1 MITFYTW
8 ATPNGRKISIALEE
22 MGLAYEVKAVNI
34 GKNEQFDPAFLK
46 VAPNNRIPAIV
57 DHDAE
62 GGPLSLFE
70 SGAILIYLAEKTGHF
85 LPKDIRSRA
94 KVLEWLM
101 WQMAGLGPMCGQNH
115 HFNIYAPE
123 KIPYAIDRYVKETN
137 RLYGVLDRQLAGNAY
152 LAGADYSIADMATYA
167 WTLNALTG
175 LAEQI
180 ADGLPP
186 IDNVRRWV
194 DQVGARPAVQR
205 GMLVP

>member
-34 GKNEQFDPAFLK
+34 GKNEQFYPAFLK

-70 SGAILIYLAEKTGHF
+70 SGAILIYLAEKTGRF
-85 LPKDIRSRA
+85 LPASGAGRYHT
-94 KVLEWLM
+94 LQWLM
-101 WQMAGLGPMCGQNH
+101 WQMGGVGPMFGQANH
-115 HFNIYAPE
+115 FIRYAPE
-123 KIPYAIDRYVKETN
+123 KVPYGINRYVKETQ
-137 RLYGVLDRQLAGNAY
+137 RLLGVMDRQLAGNAY

-175 LAEQI
+175 LADQI
-180 ADGLPP
+180 ADGLRP
-186 IDNVRRWV
+186 IDNVRRWL

>member
-8 ATPNGRKISIALEE
+8 TTPNGRKISIALEE

-34 GKNEQFDPAFLK
+34 GKNEQFDPAYLK

-70 SGAILIYLAEKTGHF
+70 SGAILIYLAEKTGRF
-85 LPKDIRSRA
+85 LPASGAGRYHT
-94 KVLEWLM
+94 LQWLM
-101 WQMAGLGPMCGQNH
+101 WQMGGVGPMFGQANH
-115 HFNIYAPE
+115 FIRYAPE
-123 KIPYAIDRYVKETN
+123 KVPYGINRYVKETQ
-137 RLYGVLDRQLAGNAY
+137 RLLGVMDRQLAGNAY

-175 LAEQI
+175 LADQI